1 MIFKKKK
8 KLVKNFSI
16 LGTDFVLVKKRQV
29 CIRIYD
35 SIENKTNTLQS
46 LDELKI
52 IEFRQGHL
60 PIGANVSRQAERFLR
75 IQLLEYVKKI
85 GDRIFVNKPL
95 YKKGTKFEMQRNYA
109 KLLNKT
115 Y

>member
-35 SIENKTNTLQS
+35 SIENKTNTL
-46 LDELKI
+46 
-52 IEFRQGHL
+52 
-60 PIGANVSRQAERFLR
+60 
-75 IQLLEYVKKI
+75 
-85 GDRIFVNKPL
+85 
-95 YKKGTKFEMQRNYA
+95 
-109 KLLNKT
+109 
-115 Y
+115 